1 MNSHPARTALF
12 AASIL
17 ALSACVSSPSGQYY
31 GGGYNNSHDSDGYYR
46 NSPYGCHDCGTVTRI
61 EVLPG
66 RHAPAATGAVIG
78 GIVGAVA
85 AREIAKDNTDSQRRR
100 NVATAAGAAGGA
112 AVGHAIQ
119 NRVSAPAY
127 NVHVR
132 MDNGREIVVSQ
143 NEIQGI
149 YQGSLVRVQN
159 GRVYAR

>member
-1 MNSHPARTALF
+1 MNFHPVRITLI

-17 ALSACVSSPSGQYY
+17 TLSACASSPSGQYY
-31 GGGYNNSHDSDGYYR
+31 GGHNSGYGNSGYYGG
-46 NSPYGCHDCGTVTRI
+46 SQYGCHDCGTVTRI

-100 NVATAAGAAGGA
+100 NAAAVAGAAGGA

-143 NEIQGI
+143 NEIPGI
-149 YQGSLVRVQN
+149 HQGSLVQVQN